1 MRKKHMHFVL
11 AVIITQTLF
20 FFSMAMAEVKGP
32 GQAVMKNAMNY
43 VLKIQNPDGSWPL
56 VEKEGGSDLEATLWA
71 TRSIFMNIKLGDKRY
86 KQGLDGL
93 TYIISSQ
100 RKDGGFSNNAAH
112 TAFAIMAL
120 KESRQGKDSIDRCVS
135 WLKDVQ
141 NNDGGWRS
149 GLKGPSLSIYTGVVL
164 AAFKMIGIPGSDP
177 SVKRGIAWI
186 KEAQNPDGGWGMP
199 KGGKSLSLGTSW
211 VLVALASYGE
221 RPGSKCMQKGLSWL
235 TETQTAR
242 NGGFVIFRHPAT
254 SSDPELTAYAILALS
269 SVKGYDK
276 KVQRAVEYLADVQ
289 RPNGVFVSN
298 TPKEFKK
305 KKKANTQTTC
315 FVIWALKAAGY

>member
-20 FFSMAMAEVKGP
+20 FFSMSMAEVKGP

-289 RPNGVFVSN
+289 RPDGVFVSN

-315 FVIWALKAAGY
+315 FAIWALKAAGY

>member
-1 MRKKHMHFVL
+1 MRKKTVSFVS
-11 AVIITQTLF
+11 AVVIIETLF
-20 FFSMAMAEVKGP
+20 FFSMSMAEAKGP
-32 GQAVMKNAMNY
+32 GQAVMKNAMDY
-43 VLKIQNPDGSWPL
+43 ILKIQNPDGSWPL
-56 VEKEGGSDLEATLWA
+56 VEKDGGSDLEATLWA
-71 TRSIFMNIKLGDKRY
+71 TRSIFMNIKVGDERY

-93 TYIISSQ
+93 AYIISSQ
-100 RKDGGFSNNAAH
+100 SKNGSFNNNAAH
-112 TAFAIMAL
+112 TAFAIMTL
-120 KESRQGKDSIDRCVS
+120 KESHQGKDSIDRCVS

-186 KEAQNPDGGWGMP
+186 KEAQNLDGGWGMP

-211 VLVALASYGE
+211 TLVALASYGE
-221 RPGSKCMQKGLSWL
+221 RPGSKCMQKGFSWL
-235 TETQTAR
+235 METQTVR

-269 SVKGYDK
+269 SVKGYNK
-276 KVQRAVEYLADVQ
+276 QVQRAVEYLADVQ
-289 RPNGVFVSN
+289 KPTGVFVSN

-305 KKKANTQTTC
+305 KKKENTQTTC
-315 FVIWALKAAGY
+315 FVIWALKAVGY

>member
-1 MRKKHMHFVL
+1 
-11 AVIITQTLF
+11 
-20 FFSMAMAEVKGP
+20 
-32 GQAVMKNAMNY
+32 
-43 VLKIQNPDGSWPL
+43 
-56 VEKEGGSDLEATLWA
+56 
-71 TRSIFMNIKLGDKRY
+71 
-86 KQGLDGL
+86 
-93 TYIISSQ
+93 
-100 RKDGGFSNNAAH
+100 
-112 TAFAIMAL
+112 
-120 KESRQGKDSIDRCVS
+120 VS

-221 RPGSKCMQKGLSWL
+221 R
-235 TETQTAR
+235 
-242 NGGFVIFRHPAT
+242 H
-254 SSDPELTAYAILALS
+254 
-269 SVKGYDK
+269 
-276 KVQRAVEYLADVQ
+276 LADVQ